1 MTLDWW
7 IETVVKVVVLF
18 LVVLTSVAYLTLLE
32 RRVIALM
39 QSRIGPNRVGPQGLF
54 QPAADALKL
63 MTKEQVIPAAADRLL
78 FLIAPVFTLVPALM
92 AFSVIP
98 FGDSVHLFGRDV
110 FFHVADVNVALLFV
124 LALSS
129 IGVYGIFLGAWASN
143 NKYSLVGGLRS
154 SAQMISYEL
163 TLGLVVVA
171 VVLLSGSFSLV
182 DIVNAQR
189 KLPFVLLQPVGF
201 VLFIVGSLAEINRT
215 PFDLPEAE
223 SELVGGYHTE
233 YSGMRFA
240 MYFLGEYAN
249 VITVSAMAVLLFLGG
264 WLVPWPS
271 PAWMAPIWFSLKVLL
286 VIFFMIWTRATLPR
300 FRFDQLMRFGWKVL
314 LPVALANIVLTG
326 LVVALLEQA

>member
-7 IETVVKVVVLF
+7 IEIVVKIVVVF

-39 QSRIGPNRVGPQGLF
+39 QSRIGPNRVGPQGLL

-63 MTKEQVIPAAADRLL
+63 MTKEQVIPTSADRIL
-78 FLIAPVFTLVPALM
+78 FMIAPVFSLVPALM
-92 AFSVIP
+92 AYSVIP
-98 FGDSVHLFGRDV
+98 FGDSITIFGRE
-110 FFHVADVNVALLFV
+110 VALQVSDVNVAVLII

-171 VVLLSGSFSLV
+171 VVLLAGSFSLR
-182 DIVNAQR
+182 DIVLAQS

-201 VLFIVGSLAEINRT
+201 ALFLVAALAEINRT

-223 SELVGGYHTE
+223 SELVAGYHTE

-271 PAWMAPIWFSLKVLL
+271 PAWMSPLWFTAKVLL
-286 VIFFMIWTRATLPR
+286 VIFFMIWTRGTLPR
-300 FRFDQLMRFGWKVL
+300 FRFDQLMLFGWKVL
-314 LPVALANIVLTG
+314 LPVALANIVVTG
-326 LVVALLEQA
+326 LVVALLDRA